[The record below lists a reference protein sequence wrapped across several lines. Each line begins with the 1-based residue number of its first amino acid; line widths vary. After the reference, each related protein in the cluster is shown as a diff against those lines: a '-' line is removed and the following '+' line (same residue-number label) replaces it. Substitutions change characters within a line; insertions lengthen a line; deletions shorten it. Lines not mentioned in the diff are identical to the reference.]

1 MFHIIFLYF
10 IFLIRYLRSL
20 FFYLCTLNINIKFVL
35 FKPKIQVSSASR
47 FTLFH
52 EEHFSMFNWI
62 LNECLHFLFSMTK
75 VYLCNC
81 SLYAA
86 LFEEPAPFSFYPFCF
101 YPMKQTLLNYFQIFG
116 NCLRSWITG
125 FLTFPNSI
133 GGF

>member
-10 IFLIRYLRSL
+10 IFLIRYLWSL
-20 FFYLCTLNINIKFVL
+20 FFYLCTSNINIKFVL
-35 FKPKIQVSSASR
+35 FKPKILASSASR

-52 EEHFSMFNWI
+52 EESFSMFNWI
-62 LNECLHFLFSMTK
+62 SNEFLHFLFSMTK

-101 YPMKQTLLNYFQIFG
+101 YPMKRTLLNYFQIFG